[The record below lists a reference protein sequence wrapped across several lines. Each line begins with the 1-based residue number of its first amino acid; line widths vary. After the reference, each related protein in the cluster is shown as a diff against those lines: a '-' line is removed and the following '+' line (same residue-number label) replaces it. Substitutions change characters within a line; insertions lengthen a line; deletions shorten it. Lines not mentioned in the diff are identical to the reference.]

1 MLSGGLLRIREYLQD
16 IKPSERSVAE
26 YILEHP
32 REVIRMSVKELAER
46 SNASPAAIIRMCKSM
61 GLEGFPELKIRIAAD
76 LQSPS
81 AGEDEYKEIRPTDDI
96 PTLIESVTANHIF
109 SLRET
114 IKVLDPTAVEQAVR
128 AMYRARRID
137 FFGVGASQL
146 VAQDAQQKF
155 LRINKMSTAHAD
167 AHLQIT
173 SAVTLTDKDVAVGI
187 SYSGE
192 TRQVLS
198 AIKRAREAGAVTI
211 GITKFGQ
218 NSMSALADI
227 HLATVSSEADMRSA
241 ATSSRIAQLAVID
254 MLFMGVAA
262 QSYDKAVSSLRKT
275 RQAVLAE
282 FRTD

>member
-1 MLSGGLLRIREYLQD
+1 M
-16 IKPSERSVAE
+16 AE

-32 REVIRMSVKELAER
+32 REVIRLSIKELAER
-46 SNASPAAIIRMCKSM
+46 SNASPAAIIRMCKNM

-81 AGEDEYKEIRPTDDI
+81 GGEEEYKEIRPTDDI
-96 PTLIESVTANHIF
+96 PTLMESVTANHIY

-114 IKVLDPTAVEQAVR
+114 LKVLDPLAVEQAVQ
-128 AMYRARRID
+128 AVFRARRID

-146 VAQDAQQKF
+146 IAQDAQQKF
-155 LRINKMSTAHAD
+155 LRINKPATAHAD

-173 SAVTLTDKDVAVGI
+173 SAVTLTDQDVAVGI
-187 SYSGE
+187 SNSGE

-198 AIKRAREAGAVTI
+198 AIRRAREAGAVTI

-218 NSMSALADI
+218 NSLAGLVDI
-227 HLATVSSEADMRSA
+227 HLSTISSEADMRSA

-254 MLFMGVAA
+254 MIFMGVAA
-262 QSYDKAVSSLRKT
+262 QSYESAVSSLRKT

-282 FRTD
+282 FRT

>member
-1 MLSGGLLRIREYLQD
+1 MSGGLLRIREYLQT

-26 YILEHP
+26 YILENP
-32 REVIRMSVKELAER
+32 REVIRLSIKELAER
-46 SNASPAAIIRMCKSM
+46 SHASPAAIIRMCKNM
-61 GLEGFPELKIRIAAD
+61 GLDGFPELKIRIAAD

-81 AGEDEYKEIRPTDDI
+81 AGEEEYKEILPSDDI
-96 PTLIESVTANHIF
+96 PTLIESVTANHIY

-114 IKVLDPTAVEQAVR
+114 LKVLDPAAVEQAVQ
-128 AMYRARRID
+128 AIYRARRID

-155 LRINKMSTAHAD
+155 LRIDKTANAHAD

-173 SAVTLTDKDVAVGI
+173 SAVTLTDEDVAVGI

-198 AIKRAREAGAVTI
+198 AITRAREAGAITI

-218 NSMSALADI
+218 NSLSTLVDI
-227 HLATVSSEADMRSA
+227 HLTTISSEADMRSA

-254 MLFMGVAA
+254 MIFMGVAA
-262 QSYDKAVSSLRKT
+262 QSYEKAVSYLRRT
-275 RQAVLAE
+275 RKAVLAE